1 MEMAGTW
8 RLPYAMAA
16 PQYPSALLENL
27 VEFAPDA
34 LLVVD
39 GHGRIVLANG
49 AAEKLFGFERTE
61 LIGSPIERLIPERLR
76 GAHVRHREDYSQSPR
91 TREMGAAA
99 AELVAVR
106 KDGSEFPAEIRL
118 SPVQLNGQP
127 LVAAAVRD
135 GTDRRQAVQVLR
147 AAQQEA
153 DRANAAKSRL
163 LATASHDLRQP
174 LQALQLLNA
183 ALQQQ
188 IDEPEVQELLARQ
201 SEALEAMANLLNAL
215 LDLSRL
221 EAGAVKP
228 EIEEVS
234 LAEIFGALQRAFEP
248 LAEARGL
255 TLSVNTEMRYVRT
268 DRTLFR
274 QLLENLLAN
283 ALKFTDSGG
292 VSLGCRMQEG
302 GLVVEVADSGIGI
315 SSEQLEHIF
324 DEYYQLDRGRH
335 QGVGLGLSIVKRIA
349 AQLGLAL
356 DASSEPGRGTTFRVC
371 IPSEH
376 ICGAAVRARRT
387 RRENGL
393 ERSVTGALVLLVE
406 DDDAVRTATEFYLKT
421 VGHTALSAARISAAE
436 RALENAPRI
445 PDLIITDY
453 HLGQG
458 ETGLDAIARLRA
470 KAGRALPALVLSGD
484 TSPALM
490 KLAEEGSC
498 RVLSKPV
505 DVKSLV
511 VEISRILG
519 HAGRDDAEQ
528 SKLRVAD
535 APAPD
540 DRQGASTH

>member
-1 MEMAGTW
+1 MAS
-8 RLPYAMAA
+8 

-27 VEFAPDA
+27 FEFAPDA
-34 LLVVD
+34 MLVVD
-39 GHGRIVLANG
+39 GRGRIILANG
-49 AAEKLFGFERTE
+49 TAEKLFGFGRDE
-61 LIGSPIERLIPERLR
+61 LVGESIERLVPERLR
-76 GAHVRHREDYSQSPR
+76 SIHVRHRADYSHNPR

-99 AELVAVR
+99 TELVAVR

-118 SPVQLNGQP
+118 APIQLNGEA

-153 DRANAAKSRL
+153 DRASAAKSRL

-188 IDEPEVQELLARQ
+188 IAEPEVQELLVRQ
-201 SEALEAMANLLNAL
+201 SEALEAMTDLLNSL

-234 LAEIFGALQRAFEP
+234 IAEVFGALQRAFEP

-255 TLSVNTEMRYVRT
+255 TLTVNAELRYLRT

-283 ALKFTDSGG
+283 ALKFTESGG
-292 VSLGCRMQEG
+292 VRLECRSGPE
-302 GLVVEVADSGIGI
+302 GLVIEVADSGIGI
-315 SSEQLEHIF
+315 TSEQLEHIF
-324 DEYYQLDRGRH
+324 DEYYQLNRGRE
-335 QGVGLGLSIVKRIA
+335 GVGLGLSIVKRIA
-349 AQLGLAL
+349 AQLGLSL
-356 DASSEPGRGTTFRVC
+356 DAASEPGRGTTFRVG
-371 IPSEH
+371 IPADQL
-376 ICGAAVRARRT
+376 CGSSTRTHRPRRDIRTARQA
-387 RRENGL
+387 
-393 ERSVTGALVLLVE
+393 TGALVLLVE

-421 VGHTALSAARISAAE
+421 VGHTAISAARISAAE
-436 RALENAPRI
+436 EALASAPRL

-453 HLGQG
+453 HLGGG
-458 ETGLDAIARLRA
+458 ETGLQAIARLRA
-470 KAGRALPALVLSGD
+470 RAGRQLPALVLSGD
-484 TSPALM
+484 TSPALL
-490 KLAEEGSC
+490 KLAEEDAC

-505 DVKSLV
+505 DVKSLII
-511 VEISRILG
+511 EISRILENG
-519 HAGRDDAEQ
+519 PQAGAPG
-528 SKLRVAD
+528 STVAG
-535 APAPD
+535 APATA
-540 DRQGASTH
+540 GASQPQASTF

>member
-1 MEMAGTW
+1 MAG
-8 RLPYAMAA
+8 

-39 GHGRIVLANG
+39 GRGRIVLANA
-49 AAEKLFGFERTE
+49 AAEKLFGFDCSE
-61 LIGSPIERLIPERLR
+61 LLGTSIERLIPERLR
-76 GAHVRHREDYSQSPR
+76 ALHARHRQDYAQSPR
-91 TREMGAAA
+91 TREMGAAT

-106 KDGSEFPAEIRL
+106 KDGSEFPVEIRL
-118 SPVQLNGQP
+118 SPVRLDGQA

-135 GTDRRQAVQVLR
+135 GTDRRQAVEVLK

-188 IDEPEVQELLARQ
+188 IDQPEAQELLVRQ
-201 SEALEAMANLLNAL
+201 SEALESMAHLLNSL

-234 LAEIFGALQRAFEP
+234 LAEVFGALQRAFEP

-255 TLSVNTEMRYVRT
+255 TLSVSAELRYVRT

-283 ALKFTDSGG
+283 ALKFTETGG
-292 VSLGCRMQEG
+292 VRLGCCMQPDR
-302 GLVVEVADSGIGI
+302 LVIEVADSGIGI
-315 SSEQLEHIF
+315 SGEQLERIF

-349 AQLGLAL
+349 AQLGLTL
-356 DASSEPGRGTTFRVC
+356 DASSEPGRGTTFRVG
-371 IPSEH
+371 IPAEQV
-376 ICGAAVRARRT
+376 CGTALPT
-387 RRENGL
+387 RRPRRDVRP
-393 ERSVTGALVLLVE
+393 ERPVGGALVLLVE

-421 VGHTALSAARISAAE
+421 VGHTVISAPRIAAAE
-436 RALENAPRI
+436 RALQTAPRM

-453 HLGQG
+453 HLGGG
-458 ETGLDAIARLRA
+458 ETGLEAIARLREQ
-470 KAGRALPALVLSGD
+470 AGRPLPALVLSGD

-490 KLAEEGSC
+490 KLAEQGAC

-505 DVKSLV
+505 DVRSLV
-511 VEISRILG
+511 VEISRILESAPREDHTG
-519 HAGRDDAEQ
+519 QAMHAAQIAGAAAGAGREEI
-528 SKLRVAD
+528 
-535 APAPD
+535 
-540 DRQGASTH
+540 GTY